1 METIIVEGKY
11 VATIDPTR
19 RIIQDGAVVIEN
31 DKIIDVGKSHDMR
44 RKHKGDRI
52 LEGPHHMVMPGFVDV
67 HTHLFQCLSRGFG
80 ENLTSEE
87 WLFKCTLGMAKCM
100 KREDFMWAAKL
111 NTLEMIKSGTTN
123 FADSHFIHIDKQ
135 SIDNIVKG
143 VLKTGIRA
151 TIVRS
156 TQNRYQPEEFLEDIG
171 TAKRETRRVY
181 DQYNGAEGRITV
193 VPEILTVIEADEE
206 FIIEMKA
213 LALELGNG
221 LHMHVAEHWDEYV
234 YIKNKIS
241 SGLGEIEY
249 IDKLGLLNDKFLM
262 AHVVW
267 ATPKEIL
274 LIKKADAKVAHNA
287 VTNQRGNDGV
297 APVPLM
303 RTLGI
308 TVGIGCDGASSN
320 NDQDMIKAMK
330 MCAMMHKLHNC
341 NSAII
346 DAEDVVEM
354 ATIDGARAL
363 RMGDKVGSIEM
374 GKKADLIVI
383 DLKKPHLTPCARPIS
398 NLVYSANGSDVVT
411 TIVDG
416 KIIMENRVVKTV
428 DEEEIIEKAS
438 SITKRL
444 VEESGINVFAAR
456 DRFKVC

>member
-1 METIIVEGKY
+1 
-11 VATIDPTR
+11 
-19 RIIQDGAVVIEN
+19 
-31 DKIIDVGKSHDMR
+31 
-44 RKHKGDRI
+44 
-52 LEGPHHMVMPGFVDV
+52 
-67 HTHLFQCLSRGFG
+67 
-80 ENLTSEE
+80 
-87 WLFKCTLGMAKCM
+87 M